1 MSAGPSAIGKKG
13 ALSTVDI
20 LKKERLEQAGIDV
33 DDVLERFM
41 GNEALLDRMLK
52 GFLQDQNYSV
62 LCQAM
67 EAGDASAALTASH
80 TLKGLCGNFSM
91 KEMSE
96 LVTKQV
102 ALLRGGDFAGAAALM
117 EPISKCYDGLTE
129 AIRGCLA

>member
-1 MSAGPSAIGKKG
+1 MD
-13 ALSTVDI
+13 T

-52 GFLQDQNYSV
+52 GFLQDQNYSA
-62 LCQAM
+62 LRQAV
-67 EAGDASAALTASH
+67 ESGDASAALTASH

-91 KEMSE
+91 REMSE

-102 ALLRGGDFAGAAALM
+102 ALLRADDFAGAAALM
-117 EPISKCYDGLTE
+117 EPIGRCYDGLTE

>member
-1 MSAGPSAIGKKG
+1 MSAGLSAVHERGE
-13 ALSTVDI
+13 LRTVDT

-52 GFLQDQNYSV
+52 GFLQDQNYSA
-62 LCQAM
+62 LCQAV

-80 TLKGLCGNFSM
+80 TLKGLNFSM
-91 KEMSE
+91 REMSE

-102 ALLRGGDFAGAAALM
+102 ALLRGDDFAGAAALM

>member
-1 MSAGPSAIGKKG
+1 MD
-13 ALSTVDI
+13 T
-20 LKKERLEQAGIDV
+20 LKKERLEQAGINV

-52 GFLQDQNYSV
+52 GFLQDQNYAA
-62 LCQAM
+62 LCQAV
-67 EAGDASAALTASH
+67 EAGDASALAASH

-91 KEMSE
+91 EEMSA

-102 ALLRGGDFAGAAALM
+102 ALLRGDDFAGAAALM

>member
-1 MSAGPSAIGKKG
+1 M
-13 ALSTVDI
+13 DI

-67 EAGDASAALTASH
+67 EAGDASGRIDS
-80 TLKGLCGNFSM
+80 FSYAQGT
-91 KEMSE
+91 
-96 LVTKQV
+96 V
-102 ALLRGGDFAGAAALM
+102 R
-117 EPISKCYDGLTE
+117 
-129 AIRGCLA
+129 